1 MKNTV
6 SALFLCLA
14 ATAAAKAEPTNRGDL
29 YAACIEYH
37 NTKWKDREKTTL
49 KYLTGSQLKQL
60 EPYNFEALKQRCDCT
75 VTAAFK
81 NLSDTTIAAYAKA
94 FEGKGDGIILG
105 NQKASDE
112 FKKVDMIDKDIAC
125 AEKSMDASGFEKKLM
140 ELSK

>member
-1 MKNTV
+1 MKKII
-6 SALFLCLA
+6 SALFLCLV
-14 ATAAAKAEPTNRGDL
+14 ATSAAKAQSVSRGDL

-49 KYLTGSQLKQL
+49 KYLTVSKLKQL
-60 EPYNFEALKQRCDCT
+60 EPYNVDAMKQRCDCT

-81 NLSDTTIAAYAKA
+81 NLSSDTIKAYTKA
-94 FEGKGDGIILG
+94 LNLNGDGIILE
-105 NQKASDE
+105 NKKAAAE
-112 FKKVDMIDKDIAC
+112 FKKADMMDKDIAC